1 MSGLDIISF
10 IAGLV
15 VGIVAVSIAVE
26 FAWRKSFPEKTCKVT
41 KKWSLNELKSP
52 AIVAERLEISPPE
65 DARVVVATPTPPA
78 KKARENPDAI
88 YNFAIGLNKA
98 YIFAGKIMDGQIAIV
113 TGDED
118 IIKELKE
125 KFYELWRKKEEIK
138 SFIPSEGKVRIRGI
152 VRAVFPYRDGYLMRV
167 SYEKGVV
174 GVLLKERMD
183 VEGRRVEIEG
193 EFTEYPFIR
202 PSNITLLD

>member
-1 MSGLDIISF
+1 MSGLDIVSF

-26 FAWRKSFPEKTCKVT
+26 FAWRKSFPEKTCKLT
-41 KKWSLNELKSP
+41 KNWNLNELQSP
-52 AIVAERLEISPPE
+52 VIAAEKMEIEAPSEAKIVVSS
-65 DARVVVATPTPPA
+65 PTPQA
-78 KKARENPDAI
+78 KNARENPDAI
-88 YNFAIGLNKA
+88 YNFAVGLNKA
-98 YIFAGKIMDGQIAIV
+98 YIFAGKIKEGQIAIV

-118 IIKELKE
+118 IMKELKE
-125 KFYELWRKKEEIK
+125 KFYSLWRKKEEVK
-138 SFIPSEGKVRIRGI
+138 SYIPSEGKVVIRGI

-193 EFTEYPFIR
+193 EITEYPFIK
-202 PSNITLLD
+202 PSNITILD